1 MIIAAEPSHWN
12 DTIIP
17 LVPNTVVES
26 LVQYVE
32 YKLANKLLGITVQF
46 VIARGLLLTVE
57 CIIYVYNVCDLQRA

>member
-1 MIIAAEPSHWN
+1 M
-12 DTIIP
+12 IP
-17 LVPNTVVES
+17 LMPNTVVES

-57 CIIYVYNVCDLQRA
+57 CISYVYNVCDLQRA

>member
-1 MIIAAEPSHWN
+1 M
-12 DTIIP
+12 IP

-57 CIIYVYNVCDLQRA
+57 CIIYVYNVCGLQRA